1 MTPPTAGRSDA
12 DLIYR
17 CLDGDATAWDDLIR
31 RYSGLVY
38 SVAYQTGLSA
48 DDAADVLQ
56 MVSVTLLDHLR
67 DLRDVSRLMP
77 WIARTTYHHALR
89 VAMRNRRHE
98 EMPASL
104 AAGPDL
110 EASMADLPGDLSER
124 ITALHDQQIVR
135 EAMAL
140 LSPRCRELLTALFLS
155 DSPMSY
161 AEAAQHLDVPVGSIG
176 PTRNRCLQRLRALL
190 DTMDF

>member
-1 MTPPTAGRSDA
+1 MTTSKPA
-12 DLIYR
+12 DR
-17 CLDGDATAWDDLIR
+17 CRVAVLRGFDSGDNQVFTL
-31 RYSGLVY
+31 
-38 SVAYQTGLSA
+38 T
-48 DDAADVLQ
+48 
-56 MVSVTLLDHLR
+56 VSFREYYDVTLLDHLR

-98 EMPASL
+98 GMPASL
-104 AAGPDL
+104 AADPDL

-124 ITALHDQQIVR
+124 ITALHEQQIVG